1 MIWQEIHYEV
11 MRGLIHP
18 EDLWEYEEGIPPRT
32 QGKELDRELYVRMR
46 EAFGEYHMSSIHMDI
61 GVNRMV

>member
-1 MIWQEIHYEV
+1 